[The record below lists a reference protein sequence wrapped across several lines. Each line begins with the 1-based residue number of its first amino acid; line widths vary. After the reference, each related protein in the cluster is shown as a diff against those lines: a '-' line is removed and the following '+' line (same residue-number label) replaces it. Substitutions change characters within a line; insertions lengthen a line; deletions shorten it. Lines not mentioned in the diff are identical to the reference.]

1 MKSQQVR
8 SKFLN
13 FFKEKQHR
21 IVSSSPIITKDDPT
35 LMFINSGMAPFKD
48 YFTSV
53 SKPPS
58 NRMANSQKC
67 LRVSGKHNDLD
78 DVGYDSYHHTF
89 FEMLGNWSFGDYF
102 KEEAIKW
109 AWALL
114 TEIYK
119 INKDNLYVTVF
130 EGDKQDKVKMDL
142 DAYNIWKELLP
153 EERIIRDNKKNNFWE
168 MGDQGPCGPSS
179 EIHIDIRS
187 ESEKKELPGIK
198 LVNKD
203 HPKVIEIWNLV
214 FIQYYRKADGS
225 LKNLPKKHIDTGMG
239 FERLC
244 MVLQGVNS
252 TYETDIFL
260 QLIAKIEKTS
270 SLKFGENKD
279 NDIAFRVISDHIRAV
294 TFSIA
299 DGQLPSNSG
308 AGYVIRRI
316 LRRSVRYGYTFLN
329 LRQPFMFKLIDVL
342 IKQMSDYY
350 PEIKTQS
357 ELIKNVVKEE
367 ETSFLK
373 TIDQG
378 LNLLNQI
385 IDKSTSDIVSGE
397 LAFELYDTYGFP
409 VDLTDL
415 ILKEKN
421 MRLDKLGFE
430 KCLKKQ
436 QNRSRVSGKVST
448 QDWTIVNDAKGQE
461 FVGYDV
467 LKTSVKLLRYRKE
480 TSEKNGL
487 RFQLVFDKTPFF
499 AESGGQIGD
508 IGYLESKDGIK
519 TEIIDTKKDNN
530 ISVHITR
537 DLPLNLTENFLAV
550 VNSKERFLVECNHTS
565 THLLHQ
571 ALRET
576 LGEHVE
582 QKGSSI
588 NSRLLRF
595 DFSHF
600 TKLTS
605 NEIFDIESLVNS
617 RIKAGLPFEE
627 ERSVPKPEA
636 INKGALALF
645 GEKYGDLVRT
655 VKFGKSIELCGGTH
669 VKNSEKIWHFK
680 IISETAV
687 ASGVRRIEAICSD
700 SLKEFYLDN
709 TKKISELRL
718 LLNNSSDLLKSLNA
732 IKEENVLLRKE
743 LQSLKI
749 EKAKSL
755 KSEILKEIKM
765 LNGISFLSKEIQ
777 MDSNNIK
784 TTCFEIGKDFKNLV
798 LILASRVNDK
808 AILACY
814 VSKELTESHGL
825 SAEEFIKLIS
835 KFIDGRGGGQSFFAT
850 AGGKNPDGISN
861 ALNSAKSIIDAL

>member
-35 LMFINSGMAPFKD
+35 LMFVNSGMAPFKD

-114 TEIYK
+114 TEVYK

-130 EGDKQDKVKMDL
+130 DGDKQDKVEMDL

-367 ETSFLK
+367 EKSFLK

-385 IDKSTSDIVSGE
+385 IDKSTSGIVSGE

-487 RFQLVFDKTPFF
+487 RYQLVFDKTPFF

-508 IGYLESKDGIK
+508 IGYLESKDGSK
-519 TEIIDTKKDNN
+519 TEIIDTKKENN

-582 QKGSSI
+582 QKGSYI
-588 NSRLLRF
+588 NSRFLRF

-627 ERSVPKPEA
+627 QRSVPKAEA
-636 INKGALALF
+636 INEGALALF

-732 IKEENVLLRKE
+732 IKEENVLLKKE

-765 LNGISFLSKEIQ
+765 LNGISFLSKEIK

-808 AILACY
+808 AIVACY

-825 SAEEFIKLIS
+825 SAEEIIKSIS

>member
-21 IVSSSPIITKDDPT
+21 VVSSSPIITKDDPS

-58 NRMANSQKC
+58 NRIANSQKC

-114 TEIYK
+114 TEEYK
-119 INKDNLYVTVF
+119 IDKDNLYVTVF
-130 EGDKQDKVKMDL
+130 EGDKRDKVEMDL
-142 DAYNIWKELLP
+142 EAYNIWKKLLP

-187 ESEKKELPGIK
+187 ESDKKEVPGIK

-225 LKNLPKKHIDTGMG
+225 LKNLPKKHVDTGMG

-329 LRQPFMFKLIDVL
+329 LRQPFMFRLIDVL

-385 IDKSTSDIVSGE
+385 IDKSTSGIVSGE

-430 KCLKKQ
+430 KCLRKQ

-448 QDWTIVNDAKGQE
+448 HDWNIVNYAKGQE
-461 FVGYDV
+461 FVGYDI

-480 TSEKNGL
+480 TSEKYGL

-499 AESGGQIGD
+499 AESGGQVGD
-508 IGYLESKDGIK
+508 IGYLESKDGSKI
-519 TEIIDTKKDNN
+519 EILDTKKENN
-530 ISVHITR
+530 VSVHITR
-537 DLPLNLTENFLAV
+537 DLPQNLTENFLAV
-550 VNSKERFLVECNHTS
+550 VNSNKRFLVECNHTS

-600 TKLTS
+600 KKLMP

-617 RIKAGLPFEE
+617 RIRAGLPFEE
-627 ERSVPKPEA
+627 QRSVPKAEA
-636 INKGALALF
+636 INTGALALF

-700 SLKEFYLDN
+700 NLKEFYLDN
-709 TKKISELRL
+709 TRKITELRL
-718 LLNNSSDLLKSLNA
+718 VLNNSSDLLKSLNV
-732 IKEENVLLRKE
+732 IKEENILLKKQ

-749 EKAKSL
+749 EKVKSL
-755 KSEILKEIKM
+755 KSEILKEIKI
-765 LNGISFLSKEIQ
+765 LNGISFLSKEIK
-777 MDSNNIK
+777 MDSNDIK
-784 TTCFEIGKDFKNLV
+784 TTCFEIGKSFKNLV

-808 AILACY
+808 AIVACY

-825 SAEEFIKLIS
+825 SAEEIIKSIS
-835 KFIDGRGGGQSFFAT
+835 KFIDGGGGGQSFFAT

-861 ALNSAKSIIDAL
+861 ALNSAKSIIDTL

>member
-35 LMFINSGMAPFKD
+35 LMFVNSGMAPFKD

-114 TEIYK
+114 TEVYK

-130 EGDKQDKVKMDL
+130 DGDKQDKVEMDL

-367 ETSFLK
+367 EKSFLK

-385 IDKSTSDIVSGE
+385 IDKSTSGIVSGE

-448 QDWTIVNDAKGQE
+448 QDWTIVNVAKGQE

-467 LKTSVKLLRYRKE
+467 LKTSVKLLRYRRE

-508 IGYLESKDGIK
+508 IGYLESKDGSK
-519 TEIIDTKKDNN
+519 TEIIDTKKENN

-537 DLPLNLTENFLAV
+537 ELPLNLTENFLAV

-588 NSRLLRF
+588 NSRFLRF

-600 TKLTS
+600 TKLTP

-627 ERSVPKPEA
+627 QRSVPKAEA

-732 IKEENVLLRKE
+732 IKEENVLLKKE

-765 LNGISFLSKEIQ
+765 LNGISFLSKEIK

-825 SAEEFIKLIS
+825 SAEEIIKSIS